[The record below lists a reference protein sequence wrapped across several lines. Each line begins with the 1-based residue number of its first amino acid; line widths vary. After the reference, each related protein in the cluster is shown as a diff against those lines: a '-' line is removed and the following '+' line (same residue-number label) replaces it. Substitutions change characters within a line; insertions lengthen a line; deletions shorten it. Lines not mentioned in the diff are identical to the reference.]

1 MDDEIDIVV
10 GVRSIIPISEQIRS
24 RIADLIRA
32 GRLPDGARL
41 PTVRALASD
50 LGVAVN
56 TVNKAYAELD
66 RDGLIVSKRRAG
78 TRVTRSEVDGPT
90 DTETRHAAGLLAA
103 IARKERLD
111 EETVIALVR
120 DALKSADKPVAG
132 VSDQPITSR

>member
-10 GVRSIIPISEQIRS
+10 DVRSIIPISEQIRS

-78 TRVTRSEVDGPT
+78 TRVTRPKADGPT
-90 DTETRHAAGLLAA
+90 DAETRHAAGLLAA
-103 IARKERLD
+103 IALKERLD

-120 DALKSADKPVAG
+120 DALKSADKPGVD
-132 VSDQPITSR
+132 VSDQQITSP